1 MSLNIVN
8 LVGRV
13 GGDPD
18 VKYFESGSVVC
29 NLSLAVNRPTR
40 NNDEPDWFRLEIWGR
55 TAQVAAD
62 YVRKGSLIG
71 VTGSLK
77 LESWDD
83 RTTGAKRT
91 SPVVRVN
98 RMDLLG
104 SRRDTEAASNAMGGE
119 RFDEF

>member
-18 VKYFESGSVVC
+18 VRYFESGSVVC
-29 NLSLAVNRPTR
+29 NLSLAVNRVSR

-71 VTGSLK
+71 ISGSLK
-77 LESWDD
+77 FESWSD
-83 RTTGAKRT
+83 RNTGAQRT
-91 SPVVRVN
+91 SPVIRVN

-104 SRRDTEAASNAMGGE
+104 SKRDTDSAANAMGGGDFE
-119 RFDEF
+119 EF